1 MVQKK
6 TENEYDQLKRQ
17 NRRRLVG
24 AVVMVVAAGG
34 ILASTGSFGSKTAE
48 TEEGKL
54 ALVAKDG
61 KQVQGNTTV
70 LPKVTVHNQQD
81 NTVQNVETE
90 ADKQQAA
97 EKSRQEQTAAE
108 QARKK
113 QPADESQQ
121 RQGQV
126 DSVANQE
133 TTAQQLEKKRQQEAE
148 AAR

>member
-6 TENEYDQLKRQ
+6 IENEYDQLKRQ

-48 TEEGKL
+48 TEDGKL

-61 KQVQGNTTV
+61 KQAQGNTTV

-81 NTVQNVETE
+81 NTVQDVETA

-97 EKSRQEQTAAE
+97 EQQQQE

-113 QPADESQQ
+113 QPADE
-121 RQGQV
+121 
-126 DSVANQE
+126 
-133 TTAQQLEKKRQQEAE
+133 
-148 AAR
+148 